1 MKAVN
6 LLPSEQRGSAKT
18 TAAVATPAS
27 GGSAFGAYAVLGA
40 LAFAVAAFALYTLA
54 GNVITDRKAELAKV
68 TQDAKAMQAKASA
81 LQSYAD
87 FKTLAT
93 QRIATVNGLADAR
106 FDWERTLGDLSRA
119 VPSDVHLTSLNGTVG
134 TQVTGGAT
142 GSGLRAAVQAPALEL
157 QGCTNTQSSVAQL
170 MSRLRNVRG
179 VTRVS
184 LAKSD
189 KDGAVTASAPVA
201 PVNGKTPA
209 QLCPKGAPPAF
220 DLLVFFERAAVSPN
234 AAPNTTGA
242 APATGAAAAA
252 ATPAAGT
259 TSTTTTPPATGSTTP
274 TTTTQGVSAK

>member
-1 MKAVN
+1 
-6 LLPSEQRGSAKT
+6 
-18 TAAVATPAS
+18 
-27 GGSAFGAYAVLGA
+27 VLGV
-40 LAFAVAAFALYTLA
+40 LAFAVAAFAMYTLA
-54 GNVITDRKAELAKV
+54 GNVIKDRNAELAKV
-68 TQDAKAMQAKASA
+68 SQEAKATQAQAAS

-93 QRIATVNGLADAR
+93 QRVATVKGLASAR
-106 FDWERTLGDLSRA
+106 FNWERTLGDLSRA

-134 TQVTGGAT
+134 TEVTGAS

-184 LAKSD
+184 LSKSD
-189 KDGAVTASAPVA
+189 KDGTVTTATVASTD
-201 PVNGKTPA
+201 GKVPA

-220 DLLVFFERAAVSPN
+220 DVLVFFERAAVSAN

-242 APATGAAAAA
+242 STATPATGATAA
-252 ATPAAGT
+252 ATPAATTTPPAGST
-259 TSTTTTPPATGSTTP
+259 TSTTT

>member
-18 TAAVATPAS
+18 TAAVVTPAA
-27 GGSAFGAYAVLGA
+27 GGSAFGAYVVLGV
-40 LAFAVAAFALYTLA
+40 LAFAVAAFAMYTLA
-54 GNVITDRKAELAKV
+54 GNVIKDRNAELAKV
-68 TQDAKAMQAKASA
+68 TQEAKTTQSQAAS

-93 QRIATVNGLADAR
+93 QRVATVKGLADAR
-106 FDWERTLGDLSRA
+106 FNWERTLGDLSRA
-119 VPSDVHLTSLNGTVG
+119 VPSDVHLTSLNGSVG
-134 TQVTGGAT
+134 TQVSGST

-157 QGCTNTQSSVAQL
+157 QGCTNTQASVAQL

-184 LAKSD
+184 LSKSD
-189 KDGAVTASAPVA
+189 KDGTVTSAPVA
-201 PVNGKTPA
+201 STDGKVPA

-220 DLLVFFERAAVSPN
+220 DVLVFFERAAVSAN

-242 APATGAAAAA
+242 TAPATGAA
-252 ATPAAGT
+252 TPATGT
-259 TSTTTTPPATGSTTP
+259 TSSSTTTTPPATGSSTSTT